1 MNYEFASTREFYAS
15 HRLHRRQVASP
26 LLAAT
31 PSAFYGSRRGRRLSQ
46 RTLAALAFTALPS
59 VPNRRCIQ
67 AIAMYALRVLRFLR
81 EIIIRAREEKTLRDN
96 K

>member
-1 MNYEFASTREFYAS
+1 MSF
-15 HRLHRRQVASP
+15 P
-26 LLAAT
+26 
-31 PSAFYGSRRGRRLSQ
+31 SRRERKLSQ

-59 VPNRRCIQ
+59 VPSRGYIQ